1 MKYGIILDDVISSD
15 IGISIVTRPSIP
27 TPIRQYNEIEVKGK
41 NGKLYED
48 LGTYDDIDIV
58 VKCNFASKSADEWNN
73 LYRQVKKWIKDK
85 IKLRFTDDLSYFYA
99 INKIEIDSPER
110 VIKRI
115 GRFNLKISC
124 KPFMNLESGLE
135 EISIVTNIYNDYE
148 EARPTYKI
156 LGEGVLTLTVNGI
169 SVTANVGQNLIIN
182 TEKGLCYRI
191 DGTSNNIAL
200 TGDYKDLYLKE
211 GNNTFAWTSG
221 FTITVVP
228 NWRCL

>member
-1 MKYGIILDDVISSD
+1 MKYGIILDEEISSEM
-15 IGISIVTRPSIP
+15 GVSIITRPSIP
-27 TPIRQYNEIEVKGK
+27 TPLRQYNETEVKGK

-48 LGTYDDIDIV
+48 LGTYEDIDIV
-58 VKCNFASKSADEWNN
+58 VKCNFASKELDEWNDI
-73 LYRQVKKWIKDK
+73 YRKVKNWIKDK
-85 IKLRFTDDLSYFYA
+85 QKLRFADDLSYFYA

-135 EISIVTNIYNDYE
+135 EMQIASNIYNDYE

-156 LGEGVLTLTVNGI
+156 LGEGLLTLTINGVGI
-169 SVTANVGQNLIIN
+169 TANIGQNLTIN

-191 DGTSNNIAL
+191 DGTPNNIAL

-211 GNNTFAWTSG
+211 GNNTFTWSNG